1 MTKAQPDRLL
11 PRNERIRKAAKII
24 DENRSQKVGGCTD
37 SIANML
43 DWQDWRCTGMNALRR
58 TESKEARRTNRQVA
72 AWLNKGVRLLNRLSS
87 WPLGFENFRE
97 DVRRWAR
104 LYEDEEEERRKW
116 VALTSIQHAEA
127 KRVAAEAALHLCDEF
142 AIKPTT
148 TKDGAFCALA
158 AVMWGD
164 EPFDCAM
171 KPIKKQSY
179 IRFAMSFRP
188 VSGLWKR

>member
-1 MTKAQPDRLL
+1 MTKARPEHLL

-43 DWQDWRCTGMNALRR
+43 DWQDWRSTGMNALRR

-72 AWLNKGVRLLNRLSS
+72 AWLNKGVTLLNRLSP

-104 LYEDEEEERRKW
+104 LYEEEERRKW
-116 VALTSIQHAEA
+116 VPLTSMQHAEA

-158 AVMWGD
+158 AVIWGD
-164 EPFDCAM
+164 ETADLQKHCIEVLAPGYRTFLARR
-171 KPIKKQSY
+171 S
-179 IRFAMSFRP
+179 AE
-188 VSGLWKR
+188 SGQK

>member
-127 KRVAAEAALHLCDEF
+127 KRPPRRRC
-142 AIKPTT
+142 T
-148 TKDGAFCALA
+148 
-158 AVMWGD
+158 
-164 EPFDCAM
+164 CAM
-171 KPIKKQSY
+171 NS
-179 IRFAMSFRP
+179 RSSRP
-188 VSGLWKR
+188 PRRMAHFVRWLP

>member
-1 MTKAQPDRLL
+1 MTKAQPEHLL

-24 DENRSQKVGGCTD
+24 DENRSLKVGGCTD

-43 DWQDWRCTGMNALRR
+43 DWHDWRCTGMNALRR
-58 TESKEARRTNRQVA
+58 TQSKEARRTERQVA

-116 VALTSIQHAEA
+116 VPLTSIQHAEA

-142 AIKPTT
+142 AT

-158 AVMWGD
+158 AVIWGD
-164 EPFDCAM
+164 ETADLQKHCIEVLAPGYRTSLA
-171 KPIKKQSY
+171 
-179 IRFAMSFRP
+179 R
-188 VSGLWKR
+188 

>member
-1 MTKAQPDRLL
+1 MTKAQPEQLL
-11 PRNERIRKAAKII
+11 PRNERIRKAARII

-37 SIANML
+37 SIANIL

-58 TESKEARRTNRQVA
+58 TESKEARRTNQQVA
-72 AWLNKGVRLLNRLSS
+72 AWLNKGARLLNRLSS

-116 VALTSIQHAEA
+116 VPVTSIQHAEA

-142 AIKPTT
+142 AT

-158 AVMWGD
+158 AVIWGD
-164 EPFDCAM
+164 ETADLQKHCIEVLAPGYRTSLA
-171 KPIKKQSY
+171 
-179 IRFAMSFRP
+179 R
-188 VSGLWKR
+188 